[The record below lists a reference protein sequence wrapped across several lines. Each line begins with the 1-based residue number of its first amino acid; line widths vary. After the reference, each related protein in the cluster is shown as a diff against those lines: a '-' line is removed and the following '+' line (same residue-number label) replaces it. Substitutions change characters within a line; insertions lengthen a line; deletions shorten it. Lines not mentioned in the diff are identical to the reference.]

1 MQNYTKT
8 KIGLIACMLLLLLAL
23 PVLAEVSDNYTY
35 SLSDGCVAE
44 EK

>member
-23 PVLAEVSDNYTY
+23 PVSAEVSGNYTY